1 MTNGALQN
9 SDPLDLRDV
18 VETIPALVVCALP
31 DGSAEFVNHA
41 WQEYTGYPL
50 QPMIGLGW
58 QGTIHPDDLPTFLDE
73 WSVALSAGKPFQTEA
88 RVQRADGQYRWF
100 LVKKALAVLRNQ
112 NSKPSL
118 HTLIAFEDIHERK
131 QAQASL
137 RQSEARYR
145 VLVETAND
153 AVVSAD
159 ESGAIQLANPSTTR
173 IFGYDASELIGKPLT
188 LLMPEL
194 MRMAHQ
200 ADGCQADWQGMELT
214 GLRKNGQEF
223 PIEVSLG
230 DLIRDGK
237 RVFTSFIRDVSEKK
251 RAEGALRHSESYLA
265 QAQRLAHIGSWA
277 WQIPGRNAL
286 YLSEE
291 WYRIS
296 GFDPKDGM
304 PTWEERLQR
313 VHPEDRARFQANIE
327 RAIAEESAY
336 DVEFRVVPPDTPIR
350 FIHSVGQPVMSPSGQ
365 LLQFVGVV
373 MDVTQSKQA
382 EEERE
387 RLGQQ
392 LAHLAHLNR
401 VSTIGELTASLAH
414 EIKQPIGAAV
424 TNAQTCLRFLDR
436 NQPDVAEAREA
447 ALEMV
452 RDASRA
458 ADIIERVRSLFRKGS
473 SRLQMVDVNEVI
485 PEMIDMLRD
494 EANRHSVT
502 MRTDLAEGLLKVM
515 ADRVQLQQ
523 ALMNLM
529 LNGVEAMRD
538 MGGELRIKSQLAEDG
553 QVLISVTDAG
563 VGLPTEKTDQIFN
576 AFFTTKPHGTGLGLA
591 ITRSIVE
598 SHGGRIWATANSG
611 PGVTFRFT
619 LPQQRAAHA

>member
-1 MTNGALQN
+1 MTNAALQN

-50 QPMIGLGW
+50 QPMSGSGW

-200 ADGCQADWQGMELT
+200 DDRCQADWQGMELT

-230 DLIRDGK
+230 ELIRDGK
-237 RVFTSFIRDVSEKK
+237 RVFTGFIRDVSEKK
-251 RAEGALRHSESYLA
+251 RAEEALRHSESYLA
-265 QAQRLAHIGSWA
+265 QAQRLAQIGSWA

-296 GFDPKDGM
+296 SFDPKDGM

-313 VHPEDRARFQANIE
+313 VHPEDRARFKANVE
-327 RAIAEESAY
+327 RAIAEKSAY

-387 RLGQQ
+387 RLSQQ

-401 VSTIGELTASLAH
+401 VGTMGELTASLAH
-414 EIKQPIGAAV
+414 EINQPIGAAV
-424 TNAQTCLRFLDR
+424 TNAQACLRFLER
-436 NQPDVAEAREA
+436 KQPDVAEAREA
-447 ALEMV
+447 ALEMA

-458 ADIIERVRSLFRKGS
+458 ADIIERVRSLYRKGS
-473 SRLQMVDVNEVI
+473 SRLEMVEANEVI
-485 PEMIDMLRD
+485 REMIDMLRD
-494 EANRHSVT
+494 ETNRRSVT
-502 MRTDLAEGLLKVM
+502 MRTDLAEGLPTVM
-515 ADRVQLQQ
+515 ADPVQLQQ
-523 ALMNLM
+523 VLMNLT
-529 LNGVEAMRD
+529 LNGVEAMQD
-538 MGGELRIKSQLAEDG
+538 TGGELHIKSQSAEDG
-553 QVLISVTDAG
+553 HVLISITDTG

-576 AFFTTKPHGTGLGLA
+576 AYFTTKPHGTGLGLA

-598 SHGGRIWATANSG
+598 SHGGRIWATPNSG
-611 PGVTFRFT
+611 PGATFQFT
-619 LPQQRAAHA
+619 LRAAHA

>member
-1 MTNGALQN
+1 
-9 SDPLDLRDV
+9 
-18 VETIPALVVCALP
+18 
-31 DGSAEFVNHA
+31 
-41 WQEYTGYPL
+41 
-50 QPMIGLGW
+50 
-58 QGTIHPDDLPTFLDE
+58 
-73 WSVALSAGKPFQTEA
+73 
-88 RVQRADGQYRWF
+88 
-100 LVKKALAVLRNQ
+100 
-112 NSKPSL
+112 
-118 HTLIAFEDIHERK
+118 
-131 QAQASL
+131 
-137 RQSEARYR
+137 
-145 VLVETAND
+145 
-153 AVVSAD
+153 
-159 ESGAIQLANPSTTR
+159 
-173 IFGYDASELIGKPLT
+173 
-188 LLMPEL
+188 MPEL

-200 ADGCQADWQGMELT
+200 AGWCQAKWQGMELT

-230 DLIRDGK
+230 ELIRDGK
-237 RVFTSFIRDVSEKK
+237 CVFTGFIRDVSEKK
-251 RAEGALRHSESYLA
+251 RAEEALRHSESYLA

-291 WYRIS
+291 WYRIY

-313 VHPEDRARFQANIE
+313 IHPEDQARFQANIE
-327 RAIAEESAY
+327 RAITEKSAY
-336 DVEFRVVPPDTPIR
+336 DVEFRIVPPDTPIR
-350 FIHSVGQPVMSPSGQ
+350 FIHSVGQPVMSPSGK
-365 LLQFVGVV
+365 LLQFVGVA

-424 TNAQTCLRFLDR
+424 TNAEACLRFLDR

-447 ALEMV
+447 ALEMA

-458 ADIIERVRSLFRKGS
+458 ADIIDRVRSLYRKGS
-473 SRLQMVDVNEVI
+473 SRLEMVDVNEVI
-485 PEMIDMLRD
+485 REIIDMLRD
-494 EANRHSVT
+494 EANRHTVT
-502 MRTDLAEGLLKVM
+502 MRTDLAEGLPKVM

-523 ALMNLM
+523 VLMNLT
-529 LNGVEAMRD
+529 LNGIEAMQETT
-538 MGGELRIKSQLAEDG
+538 GELSIKSQSAEDG

-611 PGVTFRFT
+611 PGATFQFT
-619 LPQQRAAHA
+619 LPQRRAAHA